1 MQLEKLCLETTS
13 FANAYCQGRERA
25 LSEVQIKN
33 IKLHIV
39 TDIKV
44 TFNSMF
50 GFRIS
55 IFGWGEGPFHF
66 TEKSYAKI
74 QPIIKVPLYNT
85 VHACVHDCMHARLR
99 ACTFWHFFS

>member
-1 MQLEKLCLETTS
+1 MIVCCSDSEEEKLVEVHGHTCW
-13 FANAYCQGRERA
+13 NKPQGQKNDTPGRPSDWIFE
-25 LSEVQIKN
+25 LQIKN

-55 IFGWGEGPFHF
+55 IFGWGDGYFMQQR
-66 TEKSYAKI
+66 KY
-74 QPIIKVPLYNT
+74 
-85 VHACVHDCMHARLR
+85 
-99 ACTFWHFFS
+99 